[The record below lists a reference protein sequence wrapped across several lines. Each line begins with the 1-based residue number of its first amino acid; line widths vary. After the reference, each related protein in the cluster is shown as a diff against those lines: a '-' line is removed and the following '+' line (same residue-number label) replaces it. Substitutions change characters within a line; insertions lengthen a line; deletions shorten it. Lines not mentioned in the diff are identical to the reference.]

1 MSLLSGS
8 YLNATDAMLSDP
20 TMFLFCSSRIGVKT
34 SGIQEKISA
43 PAQGCVEKNSPLM
56 QAVHQ
61 AFDNAKR
68 RGIDNPIV
76 VGAIP
81 FDVSQES
88 QLFVP
93 NDYEFIRKED
103 CVMPEGDNRPLS
115 VESSYSEPDEAGFK
129 AAVTNAIELLKQKKL
144 EKAVLSR
151 IQTINTN
158 RKINPDQ
165 VQKRLMEQNSGGYH
179 FRLPLQHGETLV
191 GASPELLLRKEGE
204 YLHSNPLAGST
215 KRQKNAGL
223 DRSSSFALLS
233 SDKDR
238 YEHKLVIDAIRQQLQ
253 PVCSVL
259 HVPDFPTL
267 INTPT
272 MWHLSTDIQG
282 KLRDPRTTSL
292 QLACLLHPTPA
303 MCGSPTE
310 VAAQLIADLEPHN
323 RGVFSG
329 MVGWMDSEGNGEW
342 AFVIRSAIIQ
352 DKRIRLFAG
361 AGVVEHSNPES
372 EWAETTAKMATMLNA
387 FGLAND

>member
-1 MSLLSGS
+1 MSLLSES
-8 YLNATDAMLSDP
+8 YLNITDTMLSDP
-20 TMFLFCSSRIGVKT
+20 TMFLFCSSRIGVRT
-34 SGIQEKISA
+34 SGIQEQISV
-43 PAQGCVEKNSPLM
+43 PAQGCVEQNSPLM
-56 QAVHQ
+56 QAVHN
-61 AFDNAKR
+61 AFDKARHK
-68 RGIDNPIV
+68 GVENPIL

-88 QLFVP
+88 CLFVP
-93 NDYEFIRKED
+93 SSYEFIRKED
-103 CVMPEGDNRPLS
+103 CVMPAGEDRPLS
-115 VESSYSEPDEAGFK
+115 VESSFSEPDEAGFK
-129 AAVTNAIELLKQKKL
+129 AAVTSAIELFKQQKL

-158 RKINPDQ
+158 RPIDPDH
-165 VQKRLMEQNSGGYH
+165 VQKRLIEQNPGGYH
-179 FRLPLQHGETLV
+179 FRLPLQQGGTLV

-204 YLHSNPLAGST
+204 YLYSNPLAGST

-238 YEHKLVIDAIRQQLQ
+238 YEHKLVIDTVRQQLQ

-282 KLRDPRTTSL
+282 KLRDPQITAL

-303 MCGSPTE
+303 MCGSPTAL
-310 VAAQLIADLEPHN
+310 AAQLIADLEPHN

-329 MVGWMDSEGNGEW
+329 MVGWMDSDGNGEW
-342 AFVIRSAIIQ
+342 AIVIRCAIIQ
-352 DKRIRLFAG
+352 DKRIQLFAG
-361 AGVVEHSNPES
+361 AGVVEHSDPDL

-387 FGLAND
+387 FGLAKD